1 MNKDNEQINAQAKNK
16 TNFEK
21 TQQEKTVPKSTTIK
35 KEDFISNTDI
45 DENTD
50 KNNFDNIF
58 DDLLE
63 NIRNISSENNGEDI
77 FGLIQSDDNI
87 NEEDLP
93 PF

>member
-1 MNKDNEQINAQAKNK
+1 MYKDNEQVSAQAKSK
-16 TNFEK
+16 MNFEK
-21 TQQEKTVPKSTTIK
+21 AQQEKTEPKSTAIK
-35 KEDFISNTDI
+35 KEDFISSADT

-87 NEEDLP
+87 SEDDLP